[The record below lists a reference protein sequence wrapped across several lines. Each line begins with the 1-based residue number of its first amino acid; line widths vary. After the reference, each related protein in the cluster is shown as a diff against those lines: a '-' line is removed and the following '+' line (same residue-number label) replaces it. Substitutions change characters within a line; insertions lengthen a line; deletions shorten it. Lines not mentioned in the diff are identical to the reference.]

1 MNHCL
6 HACSLHSILFIAPD
20 SSVMDIRMQR
30 EEAPSQ
36 EVFSYAQMST
46 LERNSGVG
54 TLSRHVD
61 RERLERDSYTVDV
74 RASDLQLDKPGP
86 LHPCFSYRV
95 WLYSVVI
102 GSSLLIAAVFSLYMG
117 NVFPSAMDYL
127 RCAAGSSVPAA
138 VVSFAIAKNTHIAVS
153 DFQMVFV
160 SSFAVTTTCLVWF
173 GCKLAINPSAI
184 NINFNLLLLIVL
196 EVLTASAVIL
206 SARSAED
213 CCSHIKPVYSGPV
226 VVTSVSFPTRLFKA
240 YAVIEVIVGI
250 STVFGGIIAINL
262 GALLPEPY
270 LSVTFFWIL
279 VACFPSAIASH
290 VVAEYPSK
298 SLVEMLIA
306 ISSVTSPLLFSAS
319 GFLSSSVINFI
330 EIFLHDVPLTKLSY
344 DILLLVLMG
353 LLLVQAVLTLAT
365 IVQCASYKSQLHNE
379 APEWDT
385 LQSPRHCEQQTS
397 NGTLREFD
405 KDKAWKA
412 VVVQMAQ

>member
-1 MNHCL
+1 
-6 HACSLHSILFIAPD
+6 
-20 SSVMDIRMQR
+20 MDIRMQR

>member
-1 MNHCL
+1 
-6 HACSLHSILFIAPD
+6 
-20 SSVMDIRMQR
+20 MQR
-30 EEAPSQ
+30 EEASAQ

-54 TLSRHVD
+54 TLSRHLE

-74 RASDLQLDKPGP
+74 RASDLQLDQPGP

-102 GSSLLIAAVFSLYMG
+102 GSSLLIVAAFSLYMG
-117 NVFPSAMDYL
+117 NVFPDAMDYL
-127 RCAAGSSVPAA
+127 RCTAGSSIPAA
-138 VVSFAIAKNTHIAVS
+138 VVSFAIAKNRQVA
-153 DFQMVFV
+153 
-160 SSFAVTTTCLVWF
+160 
-173 GCKLAINPSAI
+173 
-184 NINFNLLLLIVL
+184 INFNLLLLIVL
-196 EVLTASAVIL
+196 EVLTASTVIL
-206 SARSAED
+206 SARSADD
-213 CCSHIKPVYSGPV
+213 CCSHGKPVSDGPV
-226 VVTSVSFPTRLFKA
+226 VVTPASFPTRLLKA

-250 STVFGGIIAINL
+250 SAVFGGIIALNL

-319 GFLSSSVINFI
+319 GFLSNSVINFI
-330 EIFLHDVPLTKLSY
+330 EIFLHEVPLAKQSY

-365 IVQCASYKSQLHNE
+365 IVKCASYKSQLHTGST
-379 APEWDT
+379 EWDT
-385 LQSPRHCEQQTS
+385 LHKKHSEPDDPVMDGSSTERKSPQPIQWLTGWEKEEELQIPS
-397 NGTLREFD
+397 GVL
-405 KDKAWKA
+405 
-412 VVVQMAQ
+412 

>member
-1 MNHCL
+1 
-6 HACSLHSILFIAPD
+6 
-20 SSVMDIRMQR
+20 MDIRMQR
-30 EEAPSQ
+30 DEASAQ
-36 EVFSYAQMST
+36 EMFSYAQMST

-54 TLSRHVD
+54 TLSRHLE
-61 RERLERDSYTVDV
+61 RERLEGDSYTVDV
-74 RASDLQLDKPGP
+74 RASDLQLDQPGP

-102 GSSLLIAAVFSLYMG
+102 GSSLLTAATFSLYMG
-117 NVFPSAMDYL
+117 NVFPGAMDYL
-127 RCAAGSSVPAA
+127 RCTAGSVSVCPEGL
-138 VVSFAIAKNTHIAVS
+138 VCSWMRPLIS
-153 DFQMVFV
+153 DFQMVYV

-173 GCKLAINPSAI
+173 GCKLAISPSAI

-196 EVLTASAVIL
+196 EVLTASTVIL
-206 SARSAED
+206 SARSADD
-213 CCSHIKPVYSGPV
+213 CCSHAKPVSDGPV
-226 VVTSVSFPTRLFKA
+226 VVTPASFPTRLLKA

-250 STVFGGIIAINL
+250 SAVFGGIIALNL

-298 SLVEMLIA
+298 NLVEMLIV

-319 GFLSSSVINFI
+319 GFLSNSVINFI
-330 EIFLHDVPLTKLSY
+330 EIFLHEVPLAKQSY

-365 IVQCASYKSQLHNE
+365 IVKCASYKSQLRT
-379 APEWDT
+379 EWDT
-385 LQSPRHCEQQTS
+385 LHKKHSEQQML
-397 NGTLREFD
+397 NGTLRDFD
-405 KDKAWKA
+405 REKAWKA
-412 VVVQMAQ
+412 VVVQMAK

>member
-1 MNHCL
+1 MSGPVT
-6 HACSLHSILFIAPD
+6 CSWINLGYCIPASAT
-20 SSVMDIRMQR
+20 
-30 EEAPSQ
+30 E
-36 EVFSYAQMST
+36 
-46 LERNSGVG
+46 SGY
-54 TLSRHVD
+54 TALS
-61 RERLERDSYTVDV
+61 L
-74 RASDLQLDKPGP
+74 G
-86 LHPCFSYRV
+86 
-95 WLYSVVI
+95 
-102 GSSLLIAAVFSLYMG
+102 LLIAAVFSLYMG
-117 NVFPSAMDYL
+117 NVFPTAMDYL

-138 VVSFAIAKNTHIAVS
+138 VVSFAIAKNRQVAVS
-153 DFQMVFV
+153 DFQMVYV

-173 GCKLAINPSAI
+173 GCKLAISPSAI

-196 EVLTASAVIL
+196 EVLTASTVIL

-213 CCSHIKPVYSGPV
+213 CCSHSKPVYNGPV
-226 VVTSVSFPTRLFKA
+226 VVTPATFPTRLLKA
-240 YAVIEVIVGI
+240 YSVIEVIVGI
-250 STVFGGIIAINL
+250 STVFGGIIALNL
-262 GALLPEPY
+262 GTLLPEPY

-298 SLVEMLIA
+298 SSVEMLIA

-330 EIFLHDVPLTKLSY
+330 EIFLHEVPLAKLSY
-344 DILLLVLMG
+344 DILLLILMG

-365 IVQCASYKSQLHNE
+365 IVQCASYKSQLRMG
-379 APEWDT
+379 APEWNT
-385 LQSPRHCEQQTS
+385 LQLPRHCEQPTS

>member
-1 MNHCL
+1 
-6 HACSLHSILFIAPD
+6 
-20 SSVMDIRMQR
+20 MDIRMQR
-30 EEAPSQ
+30 DEASAQ

-54 TLSRHVD
+54 TLSRHLE

-74 RASDLQLDKPGP
+74 RASDLQLDQPGQ

-102 GSSLLIAAVFSLYMG
+102 GSSLLIAAAFSLYMG
-117 NVFPSAMDYL
+117 NVFPAAMDYL
-127 RCAAGSSVPAA
+127 RCTAGSSIPAA
-138 VVSFAIAKNTHIAVS
+138 VVSFAIAKNRHVAVS
-153 DFQMVFV
+153 DFQMVYV

-173 GCKLAINPSAI
+173 GCKLAISPSAI

-196 EVLTASAVIL
+196 EVLTASTVIL
-206 SARSAED
+206 SARSVED
-213 CCSHIKPVYSGPV
+213 CCSHGKPVSDGPV
-226 VVTSVSFPTRLFKA
+226 VVTPASFPTRLLKA

-250 STVFGGIIAINL
+250 SAVFGGIIALNL

-279 VACFPSAIASH
+279 CFPSAIASH

-330 EIFLHDVPLTKLSY
+330 EIFLHEVASVKQTY

-353 LLLVQAVLTLAT
+353 LLLVQAVLTLT
-365 IVQCASYKSQLHNE
+365 TVIKCASYKGQLRMGGT
-379 APEWDT
+379 EWDM
-385 LQSPRHCEQQTS
+385 LHKKHCEQQTS
-397 NGTLREFD
+397 NGTLRDFD
-405 KDKAWKA
+405 KEKAWKA